1 MKLLLAP
8 FGEIFPVSIGDNT
21 KTFHSHTINR
31 FSSRNTMIYLQLISS
46 LFNQIDCKNI
56 QKSNDRLRLLTFNTW
71 FSGIECHNGIAKIAH
86 HIGEIKPDIV
96 DNRDSTIHRRL

>member
-8 FGEIFPVSIGDNT
+8 FRELFPVSIGDST

-46 LFNQIDCKNI
+46 LFNQIDCKNV
-56 QKSNDRLRLLTFNTW
+56 QKSNTHPLKLNKN
-71 FSGIECHNGIAKIAH
+71 I
-86 HIGEIKPDIV
+86 
-96 DNRDSTIHRRL
+96 